1 MNLTD
6 TPNPDE
12 GKDTKREKFI
22 DGVLG
27 SNLSEDKY
35 NRLKKKKHLN
45 SYE

>member
-1 MNLTD
+1 M
-6 TPNPDE
+6 
-12 GKDTKREKFI
+12 GKDSKREKFI